1 MFNKYGKIKKIG
13 LALIGLLMVVFLIAN
28 VRIRSVDS
36 YRKQY
41 NNMADSG
48 QTQAVDSDNAETK
61 TISSGNAQQNGDSSA
76 AISNDADGHNKEADD
91 AEKTGRNGE
100 AVSTGSDWEAVGTG
114 RDGEDVGTGH
124 NGEAVSTGRNGEAI
138 STGYDGE
145 AADTG
150 RNGEAVSTGN
160 NGEVVGTGYNEAS
173 EDTGHSDTEDDN
185 ARYDSSAAS
194 DDTTETTGGSEPG
207 KNQSGSE
214 PGENQDS
221 NSDSQNTEPSGSIIT
236 CTIEIRCDNAV
247 AKKESI
253 ANPGIRDAIP
263 DDGTILEITSYSGVE
278 GFSVYDV
285 LAAVTAMHNPVIPIV
300 ANSNKTYVS
309 SINNLS
315 EKNVGPTSGWTYRVN
330 GSLPMMAACNY
341 KVKDGDVIKW
351 IYVCQWGDS

>member
-13 LALIGLLMVVFLIAN
+13 LALIGLLMVVFLFAN

-76 AISNDADGHNKEADD
+76 AISNDDDGHNKEADD

-100 AVSTGSDWEAVGTG
+100 AVSTGSDGEAAGTGRNGEVLSTG
-114 RDGEDVGTGH
+114 RDGE
-124 NGEAVSTGRNGEAI
+124 
-138 STGYDGE
+138 
-145 AADTG
+145 AA
-150 RNGEAVSTGN
+150 
-160 NGEVVGTGYNEAS
+160 GTGYNGAV
-173 EDTGHSDTEDDN
+173 EDTGHSDTEEDN
-185 ARYDSSAAS
+185 VRYDGSADS
-194 DDTTETTGGSEPG
+194 DDTTETSGGSE
-207 KNQSGSE
+207 S
-214 PGENQDS
+214 GENQDS
-221 NSDSQNTEPSGSIIT
+221 NGSSQNTEPSGSIIT

-253 ANPGIRDAIP
+253 ANPGIRAAIP
-263 DDGTILEITSYSGVE
+263 DDGTILEVTSYSGVE

-351 IYVCQWGDS
+351 IYVCQWGDN